1 MEQTLFL
8 HKTRSIHLQVQDIFS
23 WLSSLSVQY
32 GYFGIFLV
40 SLLGAA
46 SVFFPVPDS
55 AIIFALAGLSL
66 FNPLLI
72 TVAATIGGTIGE
84 FSGYLLGFGG
94 RKTINKHYGKNIDFF
109 NKLFIKYGSLAIFIF
124 ALTPLPDDLVFI
136 PLGVM
141 RYNVAKAII
150 PAFVGKFILNLIIVY
165 SGVFFVDFIGDAVGI
180 TNDWL
185 PAVISTILGVIAF
198 ILMLKIDWQK
208 YLGKYLANLTKNS
221 HQGAVQE
228 VID

>member
-1 MEQTLFL
+1 
-8 HKTRSIHLQVQDIFS
+8 
-23 WLSSLSVQY
+23 
-32 GYFGIFLV
+32 V

-55 AIIFALAGLSL
+55 AIIFALGGSGL

-72 TVAATIGGTIGE
+72 TVAATIGGATGE

-94 RKTINKHYGKNIDFF
+94 RKTIKKRYGKNIDFF
-109 NKLFIKYGSLAIFIF
+109 DKLFKKYGSLAIFIF

-141 RYNVAKAII
+141 RYSVVKAFI
-150 PAFVGKFILNLIIVY
+150 PAFIGKFILNLVIVY
-165 SGVFFVDFIGDAVGI
+165 SGLFFVDFIGDAVGI

-185 PAVISTILGVIAF
+185 PVVISTILGIVIF

-208 YLGKYLANLTKNS
+208 YFGKYFVETK
-221 HQGAVQE
+221 QKQ
-228 VID
+228 